1 MTASIRTLRVLAI
14 AGSLRRESWN
24 RRLLAQASVLAGPRM
39 RIDPYDG
46 LRDLPMFDEDLE
58 ASTSGGPD
66 AVRHLRTAVAAADG
80 LLVATPEYNHSLPG
94 VLKNAIDWLSR
105 AAPLEVLA
113 GKPVAIIG
121 ASSGRWGTRL
131 AQAAV
136 RQVLTATEAVV
147 MPAPALFL
155 RDAEQAFDA
164 GGRLV
169 DDTTR
174 KSLRD
179 VLDAFEGWI
188 ARTGPVSERER

>member
-1 MTASIRTLRVLAI
+1 
-14 AGSLRRESWN
+14 
-24 RRLLAQASVLAGPRM
+24 
-39 RIDPYDG
+39 
-46 LRDLPMFDEDLE
+46 
-58 ASTSGGPD
+58 
-66 AVRHLRTAVAAADG
+66 VRHLRTAVAAADG

-147 MPAPALFL
+147 MPAPGLFQ